1 MNAPVCGVCGESM
14 NGLPFSYHE
23 ICPRDVCVLCP
34 EPRGHRHHRLECK
47 EMYPD
52 KYHVFMPA
60 KATP

>member
-1 MNAPVCGVCGESM
+1 M